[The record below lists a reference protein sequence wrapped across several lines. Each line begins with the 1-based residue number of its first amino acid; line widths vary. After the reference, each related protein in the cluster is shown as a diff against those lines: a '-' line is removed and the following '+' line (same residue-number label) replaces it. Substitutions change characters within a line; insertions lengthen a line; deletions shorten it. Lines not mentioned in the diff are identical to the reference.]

1 MALQPRSKLSSA
13 SDRCR
18 KCSQQG
24 GAAQILKVA
33 IAIVST
39 DPLLCRSL
47 EQLLRDE
54 PIVALIGRVDEPHA
68 LTTLAKKHPVD
79 VALIHAPSAKLFTD
93 WQISYPE
100 AVWIAIIDD
109 VGEEICVSAMG
120 AGASGILPRSVARE
134 EILAAIKAVR
144 SGLVVFPR
152 QLFPLLLNAAPLIG
166 EHDRGHEHRAQLTP
180 RELEVLAAMADGAS
194 NKAIAR
200 RLGISFHTAKFHVAA
215 ILEKLQS
222 DSRTEA
228 VMKAAQ
234 LGVVML

>member
-1 MALQPRSKLSSA
+1 M
-13 SDRCR
+13 
-18 KCSQQG
+18 
-24 GAAQILKVA
+24 KVA

-39 DPLLCRSL
+39 DPILCRSL

-54 PIVALIGRVDEPHA
+54 PTVALIGSVDQPFA
-68 LTTLAKKHPVD
+68 LTTLAKEHHID
-79 VALIHAPSAKLFTD
+79 VALIHAPSAKLFTES
-93 WQISYPE
+93 QISCPE

-109 VGEEICVSAMG
+109 VGEETFVTAMG
-120 AGASGILPRSVARE
+120 TGASAILPRSVARQE
-134 EILAAIKAVR
+134 LLAAIKAVQ
-144 SGLVVFPR
+144 SGLVAFPR
-152 QLFPLLLNAAPLIG
+152 LLFPALLNAAPLIG
-166 EHDRGHEHRAQLTP
+166 ERDRDHERRAQLTP

>member
-1 MALQPRSKLSSA
+1 
-13 SDRCR
+13 
-18 KCSQQG
+18 
-24 GAAQILKVA
+24 LKVA

-54 PIVALIGRVDEPHA
+54 PTVALIGSVDEPDA
-68 LTTLAKKHPVD
+68 LTTLAKEHPID
-79 VALIHAPSAKLFTD
+79 VALIHAPSANLLTD

-100 AVWIAIIDD
+100 AAWIAIIDD
-109 VGEEICVSAMG
+109 VDEENCVTAMG

-152 QLFPLLLNAAPLIG
+152 QLFPLLLNAAPLVG
-166 EHDRGHEHRAQLTP
+166 ERDRGHERRAQLTP

-215 ILEKLQS
+215 ILEKLQA